1 MAARST
7 RKTGAKRTAKRG
19 TKAAAGSSRRK
30 GKTVAKKGTWGG
42 RRAGA
47 GRPVGS
53 GTGPS
58 PDSRRNRIAVMLS
71 DTELKVLKGL
81 AKAKKLPVATAVYEI
96 VKPKLRR
103 KA

>member
-1 MAARST
+1 MATRRSRTSGGAKGRGKSSTRSGGKSGKKAAR
-7 RKTGAKRTAKRG
+7 K
-19 TKAAAGSSRRK
+19 SS
-30 GKTVAKKGTWGG
+30 WGG

-71 DTELKVLKGL
+71 DKELLTLKSL
-81 AKAKKLPVATAVYEI
+81 AKQKKLPLATAVYEFI
-96 VKPKLRR
+96 KPKLRR
-103 KA
+103 RS